1 MDRERLAEANKIKGE
16 MTNLISSPGWKR
28 LLEIT
33 KTQVEGRTNSILLKP
48 TESAYEQ
55 EYLKGEIQGMK
66 TLLAIPVTL
75 VEDAKAI
82 IDSTKEKDEDSE

>member
-1 MDRERLAEANKIKGE
+1 MDQARLGEAIKIKQE
-16 MTNLISSPGWKR
+16 MMSLTSSPGWKR

-33 KTQVEGRTNSILLKP
+33 RVQVEGRTNSILLKP

-66 TLLAIPVTL
+66 TLLAIPVSL
-75 VEDAKAI
+75 VEDASAI
-82 IDSTKEKDEDSE
+82 IDSTKEEEPE

>member
-1 MDRERLAEANKIKGE
+1 MDQARLSEAVKVKQE
-16 MTNLISSPGWKR
+16 MQSLISSPGWKR
-28 LLEIT
+28 LQEIS

-66 TLLAIPVTL
+66 TLLAIPVSL
-75 VEDAKAI
+75 VEDASAI
-82 IDSTKEKDEDSE
+82 IDSTKEEEPE

>member
-1 MDRERLAEANKIKGE
+1 MDQERLSEAVKIKTE
-16 MTNLISSPGWKR
+16 MSNLISSPGWKR
-28 LLEIT
+28 LQDISR
-33 KTQVEGRTNSILLKP
+33 TQVEGRTNSILLKP

-75 VEDAKAI
+75 VEDAMAI
-82 IDSTKEKDEDSE
+82 IDSTKEEETT